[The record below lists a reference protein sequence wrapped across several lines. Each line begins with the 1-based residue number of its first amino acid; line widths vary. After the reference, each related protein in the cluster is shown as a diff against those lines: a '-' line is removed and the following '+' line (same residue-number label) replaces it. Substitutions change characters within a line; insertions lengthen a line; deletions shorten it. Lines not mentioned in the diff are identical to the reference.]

1 MLRSLPVKHTIIAT
15 YIILV
20 WAAFQSLEVAT
31 WP

>member
-1 MLRSLPVKHTIIAT
+1 MLRSATIKRVIIAAF
-15 YIILV
+15 IVLV